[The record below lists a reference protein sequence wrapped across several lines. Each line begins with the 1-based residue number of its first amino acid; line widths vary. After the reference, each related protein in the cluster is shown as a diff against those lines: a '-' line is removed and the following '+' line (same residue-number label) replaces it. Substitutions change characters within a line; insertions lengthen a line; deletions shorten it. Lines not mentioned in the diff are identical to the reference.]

1 VGLPNKGRKIMQK
14 LTRED
19 TVRDTMRELS
29 QAEMDYVAGGYYD
42 NIVLVPNNNNNSQP
56 NNNSQTNFA
65 AIVTSR

>member
-1 VGLPNKGRKIMQK
+1 MQK

-29 QAEMDYVAGGYYD
+29 QAEMDYVAGGYAD